1 MTDIKNKICFSRQK
15 SGAALVLTIVVLV
28 ILTAIVWR
36 VSSAISQWKHRLQYT
51 IDYQNAR
58 YAAESGIKYALAT
71 IGETDVNYVATYY
84 HLGKLLEREG
94 LYKDALS
101 IYEQGMEKAK
111 LAKDM
116 HTYNELQS
124 AADEI

>member
-1 MTDIKNKICFSRQK
+1 MNDRISKIHSFLKDNPKDCF
-15 SGAALVLTIVVLV
+15 LN
-28 ILTAIVWR
+28 
-36 VSSAISQWKHRLQYT
+36 H
-51 IDYQNAR
+51 
-58 YAAESGIKYALAT
+58 ALALEYIK
-71 IGETDVNYVATYY
+71 IGNDEEAKKHFLLNIETDVNYVATYY

-124 AADEI
+124 AAEDI